1 MMMKFIQ
8 HSYVTIFISLIT
20 LIVLYVDDIRIIFL
34 DMSFDF
40 YVDIFLVFCMLV
52 FITEIIVQSYSL
64 KDYLWSF
71 FFWLDM
77 LSILSMP
84 LELYFVIQ
92 FISGNSE
99 DALLQTDDASV
110 VASLGGRASR
120 IGTKV
125 GRYIK
130 LIKIVKIGKFVK

>member
-1 MMMKFIQ
+1 
-8 HSYVTIFISLIT
+8 
-20 LIVLYVDDIRIIFL
+20 
-34 DMSFDF
+34 
-40 YVDIFLVFCMLV
+40 MLV

>member
-52 FITEIIVQSYSL
+52 FITEIIIQSYSL